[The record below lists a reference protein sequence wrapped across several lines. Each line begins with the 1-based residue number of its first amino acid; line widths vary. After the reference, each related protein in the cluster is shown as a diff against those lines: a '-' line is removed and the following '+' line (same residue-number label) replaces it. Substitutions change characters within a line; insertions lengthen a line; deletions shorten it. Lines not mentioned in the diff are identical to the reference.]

1 MMQLPTGA
9 GKTDIAA
16 AFLSKYL
23 AGGRKAVWLT
33 HRKELASQT
42 ESRLFQSGVSATQ
55 NVRWTPG
62 ARAPRIANGTVILM
76 AQTVGRRTINIAD
89 DVWGDYD
96 RDDLMIIDEAHHA
109 VAKGWERA
117 MRQWPGRVLGMTATP
132 WRLSRKEGFDH
143 LFGELIPG
151 PQIRDL
157 QAQRFLCPAQ
167 VVLPDEENRIAGG
180 NIGST
185 GDYTETGIEA
195 ANDSGGVLTALA
207 IKFWQEYAADR
218 QTIMYAVSVAHADNL
233 AALLQEQGIPAAA
246 IHARTDAPA
255 RAQAIDSFSH
265 GRLRVL
271 INVAIATEGFDLPD
285 ASCVVIARPTKS
297 LSLYLQMVGRGLRPK
312 EQGGNCLILD
322 LAGNALEHG
331 LPEDDREWS
340 LTARGEA
347 DEGEPPVVMCNECQS
362 ASPAGSHLCGH
373 CSAPFGED
381 CPRCGKWRAFSHW
394 SLDGKCGFSHE
405 RVCNLCHKDA
415 HQQADLPAIPGIY
428 AFEYTGEETAANGN
442 GSYALED
449 PAILDPAL
457 VTALEEIGGE
467 GKVKDVIRR
476 TAEILYEI
484 EGRRHGVITRGTELE
499 HDGLSSVDAQEERIV
514 AMREHMLSHSSET
527 ERQLLISHY
536 RLADFSDTDVQSAIR
551 QAYKRLERA
560 GRCDPNAGWGVWRLN
575 GNGHGPGKDVFLH
588 TPDRGL
594 ADTIRADTIILNANV
609 ITMDP
614 ASPSAGAIAIKDGRF
629 LAVGADEDL
638 APFRNSATEIL
649 DAEGGTVLPGFI
661 DAHTHVMS
669 SGLRHVAEEDCDL
682 RSIGEIQEALK
693 VRTVTTASGEWVRG
707 FKFDDTKTSEQRFLH
722 RRDLDAVSCEHPI
735 MVAHQAGHVYFF
747 NSLGLRRAGFSDD
760 TPDPH
765 GGRLGRDTET
775 GKLNGR
781 VYGAAIYPVLQ
792 KVLPRHTDEDRRSG
806 LDLICRMFAEAGLT
820 SVHDAM
826 VSIDDLRVYQ
836 QARDEGDLPL
846 RVYLLMYRDH
856 FPALRDAGIRSGL
869 GDERLRIGGI
879 KMVADGAIATRTAY
893 LSQPYVGSCCDHGL
907 AVMDA
912 EETEHRVLEAHKAG
926 FQVCIHSNGDE
937 AIDMVVTA
945 YEKAQEAFPRK
956 DPRHRIEHCS
966 VVNPDLLRRIKAAG
980 CVVTPFCSYVYYHGE
995 KMRFYGE
1002 ERLKWMFAQRS
1013 FIDHGINSTGA
1024 ADYPCSPL
1032 PPLMGIQSC
1041 VTREDYN
1048 GQVWGPEQRITVE
1061 EALKLYTIN
1070 GAYASF
1076 EEDLKGSIEP
1086 GKLADLVILGDD
1098 PRTVNPRSIMDI
1110 PVLRTIVG
1118 GETVYQRD

>member
-1 MMQLPTGA
+1 MQLPTGG

-16 AFLSKYL
+16 SLLSKYL
-23 AGGRKAVWLT
+23 EGGRKAVWLT
-33 HRKELASQT
+33 HRRELASQT
-42 ESRLFQSGVSATQ
+42 EGRLFQSGVSATH

-62 ARAPRIANGTVILM
+62 TRAPRIAGGVVILM

-96 RDDLMIIDEAHHA
+96 SDDLMIIDEAHHA

-117 MRQWPGRVLGMTATP
+117 IRQWPGKVLGMTATP
-132 WRLSRKEGFDH
+132 WRLTRKEGFDH
-143 LFGELIPG
+143 LFGELVSG
-151 PQIRDL
+151 PEIQEL
-157 QAQRFLCPAQ
+157 QAQHFLCSAQ
-167 VVLPDEENRIAGG
+167 VVLPDEEGRIVGG
-180 NIGST
+180 SVGST
-185 GDYTETGIEA
+185 GDYTERGIEA
-195 ANDSGGVLTALA
+195 ANDSGDVMTARALR
-207 IKFWQEYAADR
+207 FWQEYAADR

-233 AALLQEQGIPAAA
+233 AVLLRSQGIPAAA
-246 IHARTDAPA
+246 IHARTDAAA
-255 RAQAIDSFSH
+255 RAQAIDSFSR

-271 INVAIATEGFDLPD
+271 VNVAIATEGFDLPD

-331 LPEDDREWS
+331 LPEAPRHWS
-340 LTARGEA
+340 LEARGEA
-347 DEGEPPVVMCNECQS
+347 DAGDSPVVLCGQCRS
-362 ASPAGSHLCGH
+362 ASPAGSHACGH
-373 CSAPFGED
+373 CDASFGVD
-381 CPRCGKWRAFSHW
+381 CQRCGKWRTFANW

-405 RVCNLCHKDA
+405 KVCNLCHKDA

-428 AFEYTGEETAANGN
+428 PFEYQDDETSVSTNGAL
-442 GSYALED
+442 ALED
-449 PAILDPAL
+449 PEILDPAVL
-457 VTALEEIGGE
+457 AALEEIGGQ

-484 EGRRHGVITRGTELE
+484 EGRRNGVITRRADLE
-499 HDGLSSVDAQEERIV
+499 HDGLSSNDAQEERIA
-514 AMREHMLSHSSET
+514 AMREHMLTQSAET
-527 ERQLLISHY
+527 ERRLLISQY

-551 QAYKRLERA
+551 QAYKRLERS
-560 GRCDPNAGWGVWRLN
+560 GRCDPNAGWGVWRLY
-575 GNGHGPGKDVFLH
+575 GNGHSKGAPVGASKLS
-588 TPDRGL
+588 L

-609 ITMDP
+609 ITMNP
-614 ASPSAGAIAIKDGRF
+614 AAPSAGAVAIKDGRF
-629 LAVGADEDL
+629 LAVGKDEDL
-638 APFRNSATEIL
+638 APLRDAATEIL

-693 VRTVTTASGEWVRG
+693 VRTVTTPPGEWIRG

-747 NSLGLRRAGFSDD
+747 NSLGLRRAGFTDD

-765 GGRLGRDTET
+765 GGRLGQDEQT

-792 KVLPRHTDEDRRSG
+792 KVLPRHTDEDRRRG
-806 LDLICRMFAEAGLT
+806 LELICRMFAEAGLT

-836 QARDEGDLPL
+836 QARDEGELPL

-907 AVMDA
+907 AVMDQ
-912 EETEHRVLEAHKAG
+912 EETERRVLEAHKAG

-945 YEKAQEAFPRK
+945 YEKAQQAFPRK

-1002 ERLKWMFAQRS
+1002 DRLKWMFAQRS
-1013 FIDHGINSTGA
+1013 FIDYGINSTGA

-1048 GQVWGPEQRITVE
+1048 GQVWGPEQRITVD

-1076 EEDLKGSIEP
+1076 EEDVKGSIEP
-1086 GKLADLVILGDD
+1086 GKLADLVILGED
-1098 PRTVNPRSIMDI
+1098 PRVVDPRSIIDI
-1110 PVLRTIVG
+1110 PVKRTIVG
-1118 GETVYQRD
+1118 GETVYQGS